1 MEGFFI
7 NNEEFCILVV
17 GIEDTGDSLG
27 TLRRS
32 NRSFVVSSVER
43 LQIESGDGLG
53 GPESDVVDYEDVVF
67 QYLEPSPRCLIS
79 TYRSWF
85 SNL

>member
-1 MEGFFI
+1 MR
-7 NNEEFCILVV
+7 NEESCLLVV

-53 GPESDVVDYEDVVF
+53 GPESDVVDYV
-67 QYLEPSPRCLIS
+67 RRRIS
-79 TYRSWF
+79 IP
-85 SNL
+85 